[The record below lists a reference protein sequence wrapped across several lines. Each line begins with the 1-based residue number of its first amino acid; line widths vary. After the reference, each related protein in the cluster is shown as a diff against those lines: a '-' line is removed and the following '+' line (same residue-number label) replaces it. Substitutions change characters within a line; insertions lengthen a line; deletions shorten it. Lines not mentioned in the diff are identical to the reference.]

1 MQEISYIGLDI
12 STSIIGI
19 CFLDSNSDLVL
30 LDNINLKKT
39 KSMFSKSEIVKNRLI
54 EYKNSLKFTKN
65 IKISIEAAFQSF
77 SAGFSS
83 AKTLSQLNRFN
94 GIVSYLVYDVF
105 SIEPLYINVNSARK
119 NLQIKIDRKSKNS
132 TKEQVFEWA
141 RNNLNSEFNWPE
153 KILKSGPNK
162 GRVKFDESCYDMSD
176 AFVICKAL
184 IFNEESN
191 NK

>member
-65 IKISIEAAFQSF
+65 IKISIEEAFQSF

-141 RNNLNSEFNWPE
+141 RNNLNSKFNWPE

>member
-12 STSIIGI
+12 STAIVGI
-19 CFLDSNSDLVL
+19 CFLDINGNLVK

-39 KSMFSKSEIVKNRLI
+39 KSIFGKSEVVKHRFI
-54 EYKNSLKFTKN
+54 EYKSSLKFTNKL
-65 IKISIEAAFQSF
+65 KISIEEAFQSF
-77 SAGFSS
+77 SSGFSS
-83 AKTLSQLNRFN
+83 ATTLSQLNRFN
-94 GIVSYLVYDVF
+94 GIVSYLVYDIF
-105 SIEPLYINVNSARK
+105 NIEPLYINVNSARK
-119 NLQIKIDRKSKNS
+119 NLQIKIDRKSKSS
-132 TKEQVFEWA
+132 TKEQVFQWVK
-141 RNNLNSEFNWPE
+141 NNINEEFIWPE
-153 KILKSGPNK
+153 KVLKSGPNK

>member
-1 MQEISYIGLDI
+1 M
-12 STSIIGI
+12 
-19 CFLDSNSDLVL
+19 
-30 LDNINLKKT
+30 T
-39 KSMFSKSEIVKNRLI
+39 KII
-54 EYKNSLKFTKN
+54 EYKNNLKFTNKL
-65 IKISIEAAFQSF
+65 KISIEEAFQSF

-94 GIVSYLVYDVF
+94 GIVSYLVYDIF
-105 SIEPLYINVNSARK
+105 SMEPLYINVNSARK
-119 NLQIKIDRKSKNS
+119 NLQIKIDRKSKSS
-132 TKEQVFEWA
+132 TKEQVFQWVK
-141 RNNLNSEFNWPE
+141 NNINEEFIWPE
-153 KILKSGPNK
+153 KVLKSGPNK